1 MRDYD
6 LFKSLGDLKAAPKV
20 GNIPK
25 VIFSTYLDPKIGML
39 YNKGVI
45 LSAIFQLI
53 VISGW
58 SQSYKWAAGIK
69 LSKQMGLSVI
79 YSPEVPYSIEGVI
92 SKNLWTNESGLSV
105 IGRYHQKILTRG
117 INFYGGGGLHHGMY
131 EDTERASY
139 TGVILNGGAE
149 MSLGKMNFSFNISPL
164 IAAGSEE
171 MKFRIGSDV
180 TIRRILE
187 KHPRKRNGFFQ
198 KLGLAKNK
206 NKKKN
211 QRKSEPPKKGLKGI
225 FQK

>member
-1 MRDYD
+1 
-6 LFKSLGDLKAAPKV
+6 
-20 GNIPK
+20 
-25 VIFSTYLDPKIGML
+25 ML
-39 YNKGVI
+39 YKNVI
-45 LSAIFQLI
+45 IFSAIFQLA
-53 VISGW
+53 GFTAW
-58 SQSYKWAAGIK
+58 CQSYKWAAGVK
-69 LSKQMGLSVI
+69 LSKQMGLSVV

-149 MSLGKMNFSFNISPL
+149 MSLGKTNLSFNISPL

-187 KHPRKRNGFFQ
+187 KHPRKRDGLLS
-198 KLGLAKNK
+198 KLGIGNKKNVK
-206 NKKKN
+206 KKKKKN
-211 QRKSEPPKKGLKGI
+211 QKKSPAEEKGLKKI
-225 FQK
+225 FSSGR